1 MPITQDRVAVEIS
14 RGCTRGCRFC
24 QAGMIYRPVRE
35 KNVDKI
41 ISDGVGL
48 LESSGYKEISLMSLS
63 ASDYTKIN
71 SLMGTFSELVR
82 EIRYPFPF
90 HR

>member
-1 MPITQDRVAVEIS
+1 
-14 RGCTRGCRFC
+14 
-24 QAGMIYRPVRE
+24 
-35 KNVDKI
+35 VDKI

-82 EIRYPFPF
+82 EDKISLSLPSLRADQIDDFMFESLAKVRNPDLQLLL
-90 HR
+90 RQDLKE